1 MFIFLVLVGFKLRKW
16 FFNELV
22 VIEDILKEDWLF
34 IIDLDKDILLKIKIF
49 GVMWEVER
57 DVFIF

>member
-1 MFIFLVLVGFKLRKW
+1 MVGFKLRKW